1 MSLDAQEQ
9 FAKGHEARDVQNG
22 GRRKMVQLEAIEL
35 QEPPEKRMYWKS
47 ESSYQIR
54 DKAYPLSFGRI
65 GDALRLLSALI
76 GGESG
81 SNQNHEG
88 WGKKSLGLSATSS
101 LCGTEHLSQS
111 PG

>member
-1 MSLDAQEQ
+1 MSLDAQKQ
-9 FAKGHEARDVQNG
+9 FAKGYEARDVQNG
-22 GRRKMVQLEAIEL
+22 GRRKVVQLEAIEL
-35 QEPPEKRMYWKS
+35 QEPPEKQMYWKS

-81 SNQNHEG
+81 SNRNHEG
-88 WGKKSLGLSATSS
+88 WGKKSLGL
-101 LCGTEHLSQS
+101 ERH
-111 PG
+111 

>member
-9 FAKGHEARDVQNG
+9 LAKGHEARDVQNG
-22 GRRKMVQLEAIEL
+22 GRSKVVQLKAIEL

-65 GDALRLLSALI
+65 VDALRLLSPL
-76 GGESG
+76 
-81 SNQNHEG
+81 
-88 WGKKSLGLSATSS
+88 
-101 LCGTEHLSQS
+101 
-111 PG
+111 

>member
-1 MSLDAQEQ
+1 MSLDAKKQ
-9 FAKGHEARDVQNG
+9 FSKGHEARDVQNG
-22 GRRKMVQLEAIEL
+22 GRRKVVQLEAVEL

-65 GDALRLLSALI
+65 GDALSLLSALI

-81 SNQNHEG
+81 SNRNHEG
-88 WGKKSLGLSATSS
+88 WGKKSLGL
-101 LCGTEHLSQS
+101 ERH
-111 PG
+111 

>member
-9 FAKGHEARDVQNG
+9 LVKGHEARDVQNG
-22 GRRKMVQLEAIEL
+22 GRSKVVQLKAIEL

-65 GDALRLLSALI
+65 EDAPRLLSALI
-76 GGESG
+76 GGKSG
-81 SNQNHEG
+81 SNRNHEG
-88 WGKKSLGLSATSS
+88 WGKKSLGL
-101 LCGTEHLSQS
+101 ERH
-111 PG
+111 

>member
-1 MSLDAQEQ
+1 MSLDAQKQ

-22 GRRKMVQLEAIEL
+22 GRRKVVQLEAVEL

-54 DKAYPLSFGRI
+54 DEAYPLPFG
-65 GDALRLLSALI
+65 GVGNALRLFSALV

-81 SNQNHEG
+81 SNRNHEG
-88 WGKKSLGLSATSS
+88 WGKESLGL
-101 LCGTEHLSQS
+101 ERH
-111 PG
+111 

>member
-1 MSLDAQEQ
+1 
-9 FAKGHEARDVQNG
+9 
-22 GRRKMVQLEAIEL
+22 MVKLEPVEL

-76 GGESG
+76 GGKSG
-81 SNQNHEG
+81 SNRDHEG
-88 WGKKSLGLSATSS
+88 RGKKSIGL
-101 LCGTEHLSQS
+101 ERR
-111 PG
+111 